1 LSKEVKQ
8 EKYRSVS
15 ILYPIDYQEEVWNT
29 TRNLHNQGVPGSCP
43 GGPTE
48 TKKALNESWGL
59 FLEYYVNNFNPRKL

>member
-1 LSKEVKQ
+1 MNLLQYCILLNNNKEK
-8 EKYRSVS
+8 
-15 ILYPIDYQEEVWNT
+15 VWNT
-29 TRNLHNQGVPGSCP
+29 TKNSNQGSPKSCP